1 MSHGYRADIDGL
13 RAVAVVLVV
22 LFHAGLTGLGGGFV
36 GVDVFFVISGYL
48 ISGILFD
55 ELKATGRISLLGFYA
70 RRVARIVPTLVLVT
84 CATLAAGVLL
94 LSSTLF
100 EVHSLAKSAA
110 ATLLFAAN
118 FYFLSATTGYFAEDA
133 GEQPLLHT
141 WSLGIEE
148 QFYLAWPVLLIA
160 AARLGRGGGGA
171 FRTRCLIAV
180 GLITIAS
187 LAHCAWLNPTR
198 PALAFFLPTT
208 RFWELGIGS
217 MLALGEGRLARA
229 GLGSAAA
236 VVGLAAV
243 VLSALLA
250 REDTGFPLPW
260 AVAPVLG
267 TALIIV
273 ANAQA
278 PSGPVARLLAARP
291 LVSLGKVSYAWY
303 LWHWPPLAFAQI
315 LTLGAPPPL
324 WRAAAVA
331 ASLMAA
337 YLTVAVYELPLRRR
351 LRAMPPLRAVL
362 GGAAALGLAFGL
374 SGSAWLAARAGVL
387 PDDPRIAAAFTDR
400 NPGTQL
406 CLLPTAAAIP
416 PPAGCLAPD
425 GAPRVVLWGDSH
437 ADQWAPALQRWT
449 ENRAGWRL
457 ERLTRQACPPL
468 VGLSPMH
475 AAKGLQGADPTCR
488 PFNDF
493 AVSRLGGG
501 APTVVVLAANWAPRA
516 GLGAFPANRPSDR
529 YFDSAAGSV
538 RDSVQALEG
547 GLRAT
552 FEALAEHRVPAVIVL
567 QSPYWEWQP
576 AKCLARRPEADCAV
590 AETAFRER
598 VAIVND
604 AIVRVAAS
612 FPQARVVNPADFL
625 CERGRCSGRV
635 AGRVGYYDEAH
646 VAASVASGP
655 AAMRVWRP
663 ALDGAAAA
671 AR

>member
-48 ISGILFD
+48 ITGILFD

-148 QFYLAWPVLLIA
+148 QFYLAWPMLLIA

-362 GGAAALGLAFGL
+362 GGAAALGLAF
-374 SGSAWLAARAGVL
+374 
-387 PDDPRIAAAFTDR
+387 
-400 NPGTQL
+400 
-406 CLLPTAAAIP
+406 
-416 PPAGCLAPD
+416 
-425 GAPRVVLWGDSH
+425 VLWGDSH
-437 ADQWAPALQRWT
+437 ADQWAPALQRWS
-449 ENRAGWRL
+449 ESRAGWRL

-552 FEALAEHRVPAVIVL
+552 LEALAEHRVPAVIVL